1 MIASSSSHS
10 DPDSRSLQVL
20 LDAFGSRFSL
30 DDIAAA
36 YCQASQN
43 VHEAGEILFAMTTK
57 ETPQSDQLKTKGATS
72 KPARVYVPK
81 KVQTQEDKVWRPK
94 KSSVSVG
101 TISSVIGKEY
111 ARRTEPA
118 SNARQEAVKP
128 MKIDARDIPET
139 EIWSE
144 EELPKSNEAKVSR
157 APTDVE
163 EFIAKMLGEGFQAS
177 PEVIQQILGVCGYDV
192 MKWYLYSSWHTA
204 PSTEKLLDLSD
215 TKKHV
220 DVGISNEV
228 TSKVDPHRHESLP
241 CNQVVLQDFSQSGE
255 AGSHDGGKNNNG
267 LEKEVLQAL
276 FSGAERY
283 EEVPK
288 VTRRIGE
295 RRARVPGRPVFEPLE
310 DPFQERVVTVIQST
324 NTSKED
330 EDDENEYKA
339 HRIAVHENLQ
349 EMKEYYRAAV
359 EAFFKGETERAHRLV
374 EKGHFFGQKAREAD
388 DKSIAKMLEVNE
400 DDGSAYK
407 EDEVVIVNVNEHEP
421 REALR
426 LLKLQL
432 RNFSGIPSI
441 KYLRV
446 QLGDNKEDS
455 KCKRRLTAIA
465 KLLAGESIAWSEED
479 TGLVMM
485 IRVDEI
491 SPETLSFAKK

>member
-1 MIASSSSHS
+1 MSMIASSSHS

-20 LDAFGSRFSL
+20 LDAFGSHSL
-30 DDIAAA
+30 RHD
-36 YCQASQN
+36 Y
-43 VHEAGEILFAMTTK
+43 K
-57 ETPQSDQLKTKGATS
+57 ETPQSDQLKTNGATS

-118 SNARQEAVKP
+118 SNARQEA
-128 MKIDARDIPET
+128 
-139 EIWSE
+139 
-144 EELPKSNEAKVSR
+144 AKVSR

-192 MKWYLYSSWHTA
+192 MK
-204 PSTEKLLDLSD
+204 STEKLLDLSD
-215 TKKHV
+215 TKKHA

-228 TSKVDPHRHESLP
+228 TSKVDPQRHESLP

-255 AGSHDGGKNNNG
+255 ARTLTGSHDGGKNNNG

-388 DKSIAKMLEVNE
+388 DKSIAKMLEVKE

-446 QLGDNKEDS
+446 KLGDNKEDS

-479 TGLVMM
+479 SGLVMM

-491 SPETLSFAKK
+491 SHETLSFAKK

>member
-1 MIASSSSHS
+1 MSMLGSSSHS

-57 ETPQSDQLKTKGATS
+57 EAPQSDQVKTNGATS
-72 KPARVYVPK
+72 KPTHVYVPK
-81 KVQTQEDKVWRPK
+81 KVQTQENDSNAAKVWRPK

-101 TISSVIGKEY
+101 TVSSVIGKEY
-111 ARRTEPA
+111 ARRSMPE

-144 EELPKSNEAKVSR
+144 EELPRSNEANVSR

-192 MKWYLYSSWHTA
+192 MKWYLYSSWHMA

-215 TKKHV
+215 TKKHA

-228 TSKVDPHRHESLP
+228 TSKVDPQS
-241 CNQVVLQDFSQSGE
+241 SGE
-255 AGSHDGGKNNNG
+255 ARTLTGSQEGGKNNSG
-267 LEKEVLQAL
+267 LEKEVLEAL
-276 FSGAERY
+276 FSGVERY

-288 VTRRIGE
+288 VTRRFGE
-295 RRARVPGRPVFEPLE
+295 RRARVAGRLVFEPLE
-310 DPFQERVVTVIQST
+310 DTFEERVVTMIQST

-339 HRIAVHENLQ
+339 HRKAVHENLQ
-349 EMKEYYRAAV
+349 EMKEYYGAAV
-359 EAFFKGETERAHRLV
+359 EAFSKGETERARRLV

-388 DKSIAKMLEVNE
+388 DKSVAKMLELKE

-407 EDEVVIVNVNEHEP
+407 EDEVVTVNVNEHEP

-446 QLGDNKEDS
+446 KLGDNKEDS

-465 KLLAGESIAWSEED
+465 KLLAGDSIAWSEED
-479 TGLVMM
+479 NGLVMM
-485 IRVDEI
+485 IRVDEVI
-491 SPETLSFAKK
+491 PEKLSFAKK

>member
-1 MIASSSSHS
+1 MSMLGSSSHS

-57 ETPQSDQLKTKGATS
+57 EAPQSDQVKTNGATS
-72 KPARVYVPK
+72 KPTHVYVPK
-81 KVQTQEDKVWRPK
+81 KVQTQENGSNAAKVWRPK

-101 TISSVIGKEY
+101 TVSSVIGKEY
-111 ARRTEPA
+111 ARRSMPE

-144 EELPKSNEAKVSR
+144 EELPRSNEANVSR

-192 MKWYLYSSWHTA
+192 MKWYLYSSWHMA

-215 TKKHV
+215 TKKHA
-220 DVGISNEV
+220 DVGISNEI
-228 TSKVDPHRHESLP
+228 TSKVDPQS
-241 CNQVVLQDFSQSGE
+241 SGE
-255 AGSHDGGKNNNG
+255 ARTLTGSQEGGKNNSG
-267 LEKEVLQAL
+267 LEKEVLEAL
-276 FSGAERY
+276 FSGVERY

-288 VTRRIGE
+288 VTRRFGE
-295 RRARVPGRPVFEPLE
+295 RRARVAGRLVFEPLE
-310 DPFQERVVTVIQST
+310 DTFEERVVTMIQST

-339 HRIAVHENLQ
+339 HRKAVHENLQ
-349 EMKEYYRAAV
+349 EMKEYYGAAV
-359 EAFFKGETERAHRLV
+359 EAFSKGETERARRLV

-388 DKSIAKMLEVNE
+388 DKSVAKMLELKE

-407 EDEVVIVNVNEHEP
+407 EDEVVTVNVNEHEP

-432 RNFSGIPSI
+432 KNFSGIPSI

-446 QLGDNKEDS
+446 KLGDNKEDS

-465 KLLAGESIAWSEED
+465 KLLAGDSIAWSEED
-479 TGLVMM
+479 NGLVMM
-485 IRVDEI
+485 IRVDEVI
-491 SPETLSFAKK
+491 PEKLSFAKK

>member
-1 MIASSSSHS
+1 MSMIASSSHS
-10 DPDSRSLQVL
+10 DLDSRSLQVL

-57 ETPQSDQLKTKGATS
+57 ETPQSDQLKTNGATS
-72 KPARVYVPK
+72 KPTHAYVPK
-81 KVQTQEDKVWRPK
+81 KVQPREDSKAQVWRPK

-101 TISSVIGKEY
+101 TVSGVIGKEY
-111 ARRTEPA
+111 ARRVTPE

-144 EELPKSNEAKVSR
+144 EERPRSNEANVSR

-163 EFIAKMLGEGFQAS
+163 EFIVKMLGEGFQAS

-192 MKWYLYSSWHTA
+192 MK
-204 PSTEKLLDLSD
+204 STEKLLDLSD
-215 TKKHV
+215 TKKHA

-228 TSKVDPHRHESLP
+228 TSKVGPQRHESMP
-241 CNQVVLQDFSQSGE
+241 CNQDFSQTGE
-255 AGSHDGGKNNNG
+255 ARTLTGLQDGGKNKNG
-267 LEKEVLQAL
+267 LEKEVLEAL

-288 VTRRIGE
+288 ITRRIAV
-295 RRARVPGRPVFEPLE
+295 RRARVAGRPVFEPLE

-324 NTSKED
+324 DTSKED

-339 HRIAVHENLQ
+339 HRQAVHENLQ

-359 EAFFKGETERAHRLV
+359 EAFSKGETERAHRLV

-388 DKSIAKMLEVNE
+388 DKSMAKMLELKE
-400 DDGSAYK
+400 DDGSTYK

-446 QLGDNKEDS
+446 KLGDNKEDS

-479 TGLVMM
+479 NGLVMM

-491 SPETLSFAKK
+491 IPEKLSFAKR

>member
-1 MIASSSSHS
+1 MSMIASSSHS

-57 ETPQSDQLKTKGATS
+57 DTLQTDQVKTNGATS
-72 KPARVYVPK
+72 KPTHVYVPK
-81 KVQTQEDKVWRPK
+81 KVEDSKAKVWRPK
-94 KSSVSVG
+94 KSSISVG
-101 TISSVIGKEY
+101 TVSSVIGKEY
-111 ARRTEPA
+111 ARRTMPTT
-118 SNARQEAVKP
+118 NARQEAVKP
-128 MKIDARDIPET
+128 MKIDARDIPEA
-139 EIWSE
+139 EIWT
-144 EELPKSNEAKVSR
+144 EELPKSNTVSR

-163 EFIAKMLGEGFQAS
+163 EFIVKMLGEGFQAS

-192 MKWYLYSSWHTA
+192 MK
-204 PSTEKLLDLSD
+204 STEKLLDLSD
-215 TKKHV
+215 TKKHA

-228 TSKVDPHRHESLP
+228 TSKVDPQRHDESMS
-241 CNQVVLQDFSQSGE
+241 CNQMELQDFSQSGE
-255 AGSHDGGKNNNG
+255 ARTLTGSQEGGKNNNG
-267 LEKEVLQAL
+267 LEKEVLEAL

-288 VTRRIGE
+288 VTRRFGE
-295 RRARVPGRPVFEPLE
+295 RRARVAGRPVLKPLE

-339 HRIAVHENLQ
+339 HRKAVHENLQ
-349 EMKEYYRAAV
+349 EMKKYYRAAV
-359 EAFFKGETERAHRLV
+359 EAFSKGETERAHRLV

-388 DKSIAKMLEVNE
+388 DKSIARMLEVKE
-400 DDGSAYK
+400 DDGSTYK

-446 QLGDNKEDS
+446 KLGDNKEDS
-455 KCKRRLTAIA
+455 KCKRRLAAIA
-465 KLLAGESIAWSEED
+465 KLLAGESIAWSEEED
-479 TGLVMM
+479 SGLVMM

-491 SPETLSFAKK
+491 SPEKLSFAKK